1 VTTVPAPRPAGP
13 VGPAAAAGSGGG
25 PRAMQIMHDEA
36 ARQAQLDAMKRRA
49 TLLLVAATVLFVV
62 TRVLESRWAWLG
74 FVRATMEAAMVG
86 GLADWFAVTALFRHP
101 LGIPIPHTAIVPARK
116 DRVGRTLGAFVQ
128 RNFLSRDVIEHRMRS
143 LEVGRRIAEWLA
155 EPANAHT
162 IARSA
167 AEAMSS
173 AAQMLR
179 DEDVQEVID
188 RSLAR
193 RVRSTHLAPL
203 LGKVLGVITEG
214 DRHQE
219 LLDEVI
225 VLASRTVNDNSE
237 LIRQRIE
244 QETPWWVPSAID
256 DKIFKRVLGAI
267 QRLLGELSRDPDHPL
282 RARFDE
288 SLSKFVD
295 RLNNS
300 PELAA
305 RVDAWKEEFLDN
317 EAARRFSLS
326 LWQEAKDALARYA
339 ENPESNAPTAIEH
352 ALTTFGQKAMDD
364 DALLAKLDDF
374 AVNVAVYLV
383 ARYQDEVGELIASTV
398 ASWDPEVTSR
408 RVELAIGR
416 DLQFIRIN
424 GTIVGG
430 LAGLLIY
437 VISSFFK

>member
-1 VTTVPAPRPAGP
+1 
-13 VGPAAAAGSGGG
+13 
-25 PRAMQIMHDEA
+25 MQILHDEA
-36 ARQAQLDAMKRRA
+36 TRQAQLDAMKRRA
-49 TLLLVAATVLFVV
+49 TFLLVAATVLFIV
-62 TRVLESRWAWLG
+62 TRALEPRWAWLG

-155 EPANAHT
+155 EPANART

-188 RSLAR
+188 RSLAQ
-193 RVRSTHLAPL
+193 RVRSMHLAPL

-225 VLASRTVNDNSE
+225 VLASHTVNDNSE

-244 QETPWWVPSAID
+244 QETPWWIPSAVD
-256 DKIFKRVLGAI
+256 EKIFKRVLRAI
-267 QRLLGELSRDPDHPL
+267 QRLLTELSQDPGHPL
-282 RARFDE
+282 RARFDDA
-288 SLSKFVD
+288 LHGFVE

-305 RVDAWKEEFLDN
+305 RVDAWKEDFLDN
-317 EAARRFSLS
+317 DAARRFSLS
-326 LWQEAKDALARYA
+326 LWQEAKDALARHVS
-339 ENPESNAPTAIEH
+339 NPDSAAPGAIEH
-352 ALTTFGQKAMDD
+352 ALTTFGQKAMNDD
-364 DALLAKLDDF
+364 ELLAKLDAF

-430 LAGLLIY
+430 LAGLVIY

>member
-1 VTTVPAPRPAGP
+1 
-13 VGPAAAAGSGGG
+13 
-25 PRAMQIMHDEA
+25 MQILHDEA
-36 ARQAQLDAMKRRA
+36 TRQAQLDSMKRRA

-62 TRVLESRWAWLG
+62 TRALETRWAWMG
-74 FVRATMEAAMVG
+74 YVRATMEAAMVG

-128 RNFLSRDVIEHRMRS
+128 RNFLSRDVIENRLRS

-155 EPANAHT
+155 EPTNART

-167 AEAMSS
+167 AGAVSS

-179 DEDVQEVID
+179 DEDVQDVID
-188 RSLAR
+188 RSLAQ
-193 RVRSTHLAPL
+193 RVRSMHLAPL

-225 VLASRTVNDNSE
+225 NLAAHTVNDNSE

-244 QETPWWVPSAID
+244 QETPWWIPSAVD
-256 DKIFKRVLGAI
+256 EKIFKRVLRAI
-267 QRLLGELSRDPDHPL
+267 QRLLGELSQDPDHPL
-282 RARFDE
+282 RARFDDG
-288 SLSKFVD
+288 LRRFVD

-305 RVDAWKEEFLDN
+305 RVDAWKEDFLDN

-326 LWQEAKDALARYA
+326 LWQEAKDALARYVA
-339 ENPESNAPTAIEH
+339 NPDSSAPGAIEH
-352 ALTTFGQKAMDD
+352 ALTTFGQKASQDEE
-364 DALLAKLDDF
+364 LLAKLDEF

-398 ASWDPEVTSR
+398 AGWDPELTSR

-437 VISSFFK
+437 VVSSFFK